1 MATTKRYLT
10 NCGNI
15 IFNTLLCWCI
25 PLYTY
30 HLHQH
35 IILNKRNFQNICLLS
50 VSFFMSSYNRNK
62 LILVVLCKKVGITKW
77 WNFLCQFKARLY
89 VGGPKPFVEFLF
101 STDGYV
107 YHPLLTVCNL
117 DNKYVFHFNI
127 FKNIFVHFSG
137 LYLTL
142 VNLHCMKLYF
152 LIIFHF
158 DCVCLLAHFDIG
170 LKYLFKQLFEKCS
183 EVHVC
188 GQYIVVSVR
197 LSNFLLFSQI
207 FWPQLNKLH
216 TRKLLYF
223 VNAHIVPKNMLELDF
238 QRHFLQQESS
248 ESFLD

>member
-1 MATTKRYLT
+1 MSTV
-10 NCGNI
+10 C
-15 IFNTLLCWCI
+15 
-25 PLYTY
+25 
-30 HLHQH
+30 Q
-35 IILNKRNFQNICLLS
+35 
-50 VSFFMSSYNRNK
+50 FFMSSYNRNK

-197 LSNFLLFSQI
+197 LLNFLFFSQI
-207 FWPQLNKLH
+207 FWTQLNKL
-216 TRKLLYF
+216 
-223 VNAHIVPKNMLELDF
+223 
-238 QRHFLQQESS
+238 QENYCI
-248 ESFLD
+248 L